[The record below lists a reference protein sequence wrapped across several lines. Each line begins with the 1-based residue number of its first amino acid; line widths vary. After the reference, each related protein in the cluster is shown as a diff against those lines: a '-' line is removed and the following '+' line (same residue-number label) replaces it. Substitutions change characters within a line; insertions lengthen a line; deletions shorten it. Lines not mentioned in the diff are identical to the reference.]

1 MNMPSM
7 TRVSVAVALLAIGTS
22 AFAYEGELKR
32 GRLYFRQICTSCHQ
46 EMIGKAIA
54 PNERLKAAGAILSVI
69 AASASAYDAD
79 WKRGRV
85 YYRSVCTSCHA
96 VAPIGS
102 INPSTKTK
110 AEWAAY
116 IKADKH
122 DKTGKSHPSVKYFT
136 TKAYRETIK
145 GKNKAAEKLLNANDA
160 DLYTDVQAWLQY
172 SAKDSDNPSGC
183 N

>member
-54 PNERLKAAGAILSVI
+54 PNERLKA
-69 AASASAYDAD
+69 D
-79 WKRGRV
+79 WV
-85 YYRSVCTSCHA
+85 
-96 VAPIGS
+96 
-102 INPSTKTK
+102 
-110 AEWAAY
+110 AY

>member
-1 MNMPSM
+1 MNMPPM

-22 AFAYEGELKR
+22 AFAYEGVLKR

-54 PNERLKAAGAILSVI
+54 PNERLKA
-69 AASASAYDAD
+69 D
-79 WKRGRV
+79 WV
-85 YYRSVCTSCHA
+85 
-96 VAPIGS
+96 
-102 INPSTKTK
+102 
-110 AEWAAY
+110 AY

>member
-1 MNMPSM
+1 MPSM

-54 PNERLKAAGAILSVI
+54 PNERLKA
-69 AASASAYDAD
+69 D
-79 WKRGRV
+79 WV
-85 YYRSVCTSCHA
+85 
-96 VAPIGS
+96 
-102 INPSTKTK
+102 
-110 AEWAAY
+110 AY

>member
-1 MNMPSM
+1 
-7 TRVSVAVALLAIGTS
+7 
-22 AFAYEGELKR
+22 
-32 GRLYFRQICTSCHQ
+32 
-46 EMIGKAIA
+46 MIGKAIA
-54 PNERLKAAGAILSVI
+54 PNERLKA
-69 AASASAYDAD
+69 D
-79 WKRGRV
+79 WV
-85 YYRSVCTSCHA
+85 
-96 VAPIGS
+96 
-102 INPSTKTK
+102 
-110 AEWAAY
+110 AY

>member
-1 MNMPSM
+1 M

-54 PNERLKAAGAILSVI
+54 PNERLKA
-69 AASASAYDAD
+69 D
-79 WKRGRV
+79 WV
-85 YYRSVCTSCHA
+85 
-96 VAPIGS
+96 
-102 INPSTKTK
+102 
-110 AEWAAY
+110 AY